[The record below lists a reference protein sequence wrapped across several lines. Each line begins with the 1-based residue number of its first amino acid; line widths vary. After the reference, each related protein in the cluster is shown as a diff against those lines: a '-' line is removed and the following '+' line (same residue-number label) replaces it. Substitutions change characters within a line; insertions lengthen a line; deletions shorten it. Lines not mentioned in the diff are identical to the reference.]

1 MDEII
6 RKKVGAKLKE
16 ARKDNKYSLEDVQ
29 LILKNKLN
37 IDLDISNISRYESG
51 TVKNMNAKF
60 LRGICKANNI
70 DYVPLFKQLGFV
82 DEDIEEVI
90 HEKSNAKILIDDT
103 LINIPVMAKASAG
116 NGYLNFSNQPLY
128 NKLIR
133 KNGFHEHCYLIE
145 VAGNSMEPLIQD
157 GAYVV
162 VDPYQTDYI
171 EGKIYVIKYEDE
183 IYIKRVILKSDANLM
198 ILKSINPDYEDIYIT
213 GEEAEQIKI
222 IGRAVKFIYEGNL

>member
-1 MDEII
+1 MKSSEILI
-6 RKKVGAKLKE
+6 NYRKNKGLTVLKFAEMLGVSQVFLTHLEHDRRKISEDLFKRMEKFLSKKEIEQLKE
-16 ARKDNKYSLEDVQ
+16 AEKYKD
-29 LILKNKLN
+29 
-37 IDLDISNISRYESG
+37 
-51 TVKNMNAKF
+51 
-60 LRGICKANNI
+60 
-70 DYVPLFKQLGFV
+70 VP
-82 DEDIEEVI
+82 EDIINKINLLEKENKTL
-90 HEKSNAKILIDDT
+90 KSNAKILIDES

-145 VAGNSMEPLIQD
+145 VSGNSMEPLIQD

-171 EGKIYVIKYEDE
+171 EGKVYVLKYADE
-183 IYIKRVILKSDANLM
+183 VYIKRVILKSEAKVM
-198 ILKSINPDYEDIYIT
+198 ILKSINPDYEDIYIP
-213 GEEAEQIKI
+213 ADQSDQIKI

>member
-1 MDEII
+1 M
-6 RKKVGAKLKE
+6 KSLSVVLK
-16 ARKDNKYSLEDVQ
+16 Q
-29 LILKNKLN
+29 LRESRDITILKLSE
-37 IDLDISNISRYESG
+37 ISGVANG
-51 TVKNMNAKF
+51 TI
-60 LRGICKANNI
+60 G
-70 DYVPLFKQLGFV
+70 
-82 DEDIEEVI
+82 DIERGKSNGSKKTLEKLANALNLNSIEKDELYTAFLGRKVN
-90 HEKSNAKILIDDT
+90 ESESLKSNATILQEET

-145 VAGNSMEPLIQD
+145 VSGNSMEPLIQD

-171 EGKIYVIKYEDE
+171 EGKVYVLKYADE
-183 IYIKRVILKSDANLM
+183 VYIKRVILKSEAKVM
-198 ILKSINPDYEDIYIT
+198 ILKSINPDYEDIYIP
-213 GEEAEQIKI
+213 ADQSDQIKI

>member
-1 MDEII
+1 MDEITI
-6 RKKVGAKLKE
+6 KKIGAMIKE
-16 ARKDNKYSLEDVQ
+16 ARKTNGYSLEDVQ
-29 LILKNKLN
+29 LMLKSKLN
-37 IDLDISNISRYESG
+37 ISLDLSNISRYEAG

-60 LRGICKANNI
+60 LRGLCKVNGI
-70 DYVPLFKQLGFV
+70 DYISVFKQLGFV
-82 DEDIEEVI
+82 DNDLIP
-90 HEKSNAKILIDDT
+90 NAKLLQEET

-116 NGYLNFSNQPLY
+116 NGYINFSNQPLY

-145 VAGNSMEPLIQD
+145 VSGNSMEPLIQD

-171 EGKIYVIKYEDE
+171 EGKVYVIKYADE
-183 IYIKRVILKSDANLM
+183 VYIKRVILKTDANLM
-198 ILKSINPDYEDIYIT
+198 ILKSINPEYEDIYIT
-213 GEEAEQIKI
+213 GEESEQIKI

>member
-1 MDEII
+1 M
-6 RKKVGAKLKE
+6 KSLSVVLK
-16 ARKDNKYSLEDVQ
+16 Q
-29 LILKNKLN
+29 LRESRDITILKLSEISGVANGTIGDIERGKSNGSKKTLEKLADALKLN
-37 IDLDISNISRYESG
+37 SAEKDELYTAFLGRKVNESESL
-51 TVKNMNAKF
+51 KPNATI
-60 LRGICKANNI
+60 LT
-70 DYVPLFKQLGFV
+70 
-82 DEDIEEVI
+82 EE
-90 HEKSNAKILIDDT
+90 T
-103 LINIPVMAKASAG
+103 LISIPVMAKASAG

-145 VAGNSMEPLIQD
+145 VSGNSMEPLIQD

-171 EGKIYVIKYEDE
+171 EGKVYVLKYADE
-183 IYIKRVILKSDANLM
+183 VYIKRVILKSDANLM

-213 GEEAEQIKI
+213 GDESEQIKI

>member
-1 MDEII
+1 MDEITI
-6 RKKVGAKLKE
+6 KKIGAMIKE
-16 ARKDNKYSLEDVQ
+16 ARKTNGYSLEDVQ
-29 LILKNKLN
+29 LMLKSKLN
-37 IDLDISNISRYESG
+37 ISLDLSNISRYEAG

-60 LRGICKANNI
+60 LRGLCKVNGI
-70 DYVPLFKQLGFV
+70 DYINVFKQLGFV
-82 DEDIEEVI
+82 DNDLIP
-90 HEKSNAKILIDDT
+90 NAKLLPEET

-116 NGYLNFSNQPLY
+116 NGYINFSNQPLY

-133 KNGFHEHCYLIE
+133 KNGFHDHCYLIE

-162 VDPYQTDYI
+162 VDPYQTDYT
-171 EGKIYVIKYEDE
+171 EGKVYVIKYADE

-198 ILKSINPDYEDIYIT
+198 ILKSINPEYEDIYIT
-213 GEEAEQIKI
+213 GDESEQIKI

>member
-1 MDEII
+1 MKEEKKELAKYIENFMARHDYKLEYIAEQTGASTSAVGHYKTGARTPKDDFIDNFIKAFHLKDEEIQKIRMAVAVDRTPEII
-6 RKKVGAKLKE
+6 KE
-16 ARKDNKYSLEDVQ
+16 QY
-29 LILKNKLN
+29 
-37 IDLDISNISRYESG
+37 
-51 TVKNMNAKF
+51 M
-60 LRGICKANNI
+60 
-70 DYVPLFKQLGFV
+70 
-82 DEDIEEVI
+82 
-90 HEKSNAKILIDDT
+90 KSNARLLPEET
-103 LINIPVMAKASAG
+103 LISIPVMAKASAG
-116 NGYLNFSNQPLY
+116 NGYINFSNQPLY

-171 EGKIYVIKYEDE
+171 EGKVYVIKYGDE
-183 IYIKRVILKSDANLM
+183 VYIKRVILKTDANLM

-213 GEEAEQIKI
+213 GEESEQIKI